1 MSLFIRIFAVAS
13 LVATGLLSGQAQQV
27 PAPAPTSTTTTAPPA
42 APMATAAAPTAAA
55 AADTAKANP
64 KPEFLATW
72 GCVSN
77 WTKNYA
83 KQAKY

>member
-27 PAPAPTSTTTTAPPA
+27 PAPAPTSTMTTAPPA
-42 APMATAAAPTAAA
+42 APMATTAAPTVAA

-64 KPEFLATW
+64 KPDFLATW